1 METIWKDIHEALR
14 VAANPGVF
22 DVWLKHLSGAFKEGV
37 LRVQAP
43 NSFVAK
49 WVSTRLRDDLL
60 EAAASVLGFRPELQ
74 IEAAPAARTAPVP
87 ASIQVSKAS
96 TAGAMQ
102 TSAGSLS
109 GTQQASLPV
118 EQGPRNL
125 WNQKWLFS
133 FDDYVVG
140 PFNELAYAAAKSIC
154 SETLPAESVFI
165 SAKPGLGK
173 THLLQALGSHCCASV
188 SSRKAR
194 VAYMTGDD
202 FARQMIF
209 ALKSGNIERFKVRVR
224 DSVDL
229 LLLED
234 VHFFQGKEKM
244 QDELLATLKT
254 LQANGAKVVF
264 TSSFLPREIKEVD
277 SQLAS
282 RFCSGFLAVID
293 RPDMETRRRI
303 LQRKASVFQ
312 VKLPDEVVELLAQRI
327 SEDVR
332 QLESCLQNLALKA
345 RLLNRGITLEMAWEI
360 LDNYAVTE
368 TRCSVERIM
377 DFICTSFEISQ
388 QQLKSKSRQRQ
399 IVLARN
405 MAFFLARKYT
415 DLSLKD
421 IGDRF
426 NRKHSTVLKG
436 ISNVERELNLETPLG
451 RQLSR
456 TMEMMQR
463 FSSRES

>member
-14 VAANPGVF
+14 SAANPGVF
-22 DVWLKHLSGAFKEGV
+22 DVWLKHLSGSFSDGV

-43 NSFVAK
+43 NSFVAN
-49 WVSTRLRDDLL
+49 WISTRLREEVLD
-60 EAAASVLGFRPELQ
+60 AAASVLGVRPALEV
-74 IEAAPAARTAPVP
+74 EAVPAARTAPLP
-87 ASIQVSKAS
+87 APAVAASVVS
-96 TAGAMQ
+96 GAE
-102 TSAGSLS
+102 
-109 GTQQASLPV
+109 QASLPV
-118 EQGPRNL
+118 EQKARTFTL
-125 WNQKWLFS
+125 QKWQFS
-133 FDDYVVG
+133 FDDFVVG
-140 PFNELAYAAAKSIC
+140 PCNELAYAAAKNIC
-154 SETLPAESVFI
+154 SQTLPAESVFI

-173 THLLQALGSHCCASV
+173 THLLQALGAQCCAAANGG
-188 SSRKAR
+188 KAR
-194 VAYMTGDD
+194 VSYMTGDD

-209 ALKSGNIERFKVRVR
+209 ALKSGEIERFKVRMR

-234 VHFFQGKEKM
+234 VHFFQGKQRM
-244 QDELLATLKT
+244 QDELLATLKS
-254 LQANGAKVVF
+254 LQSNGAKVVF
-264 TSSFLPREIKEVD
+264 TSSFLPREIRELD

-293 RPDMETRRRI
+293 RPDLETRRRI
-303 LQRKASVFQ
+303 LERKAGVFQ
-312 VKLPDEVVELLAQRI
+312 VQLPEEVTELLAQRV
-327 SEDVR
+327 SGDVR
-332 QLESCLQNLALKA
+332 QLESCLQNLVLKA
-345 RLLNRGITLEMAWEI
+345 RLLNRGISMEMAWEI
-360 LDNYAVTE
+360 LDNYAVSE

-377 DFICTSFEISQ
+377 DFICTSFELNPR
-388 QQLKSKSRQRQ
+388 QLTSKSRQRQ
-399 IVLARN
+399 VVLARN

-436 ISNVERELNLETPLG
+436 ISNVEREMSLETPLG

-463 FSSRES
+463 FSGSQQ